1 MNQDKKMEK
10 FKSLKVGNALVST
23 TSISK
28 KELDEYLGFSRI
40 KNAMF
45 EIDSGKD
52 EDRVISG
59 RAIISRMEGEFTR
72 LRQIYGNYIVLYG
85 IDGDTEWENRQTRFV
100 RPVYTDQV
108 IRLKFTISDK
118 RDIDDEY
125 GLISVDFEATFE
137 GGELVLTSKKNLY
150 RIKKEPP
157 TNR

>member
-1 MNQDKKMEK
+1 MEK
-10 FKSLKVGNALVST
+10 FSSLNVGDQFQST
-23 TSISK
+23 TTISPG
-28 KELDEYLGFSRI
+28 ELDEYLGFSRI

-52 EDRVISG
+52 EERVISG

-85 IDGDTEWENRQTRFV
+85 IDGDEEWKNRQTRFV

-108 IRLKFTISDK
+108 LRLKFTISDK
-118 RDIDDEY
+118 RDIDEEY

-137 GGELVLTSKKNLY
+137 DGELVLTSKRNLY

-157 TNR
+157 NR

>member
-1 MNQDKKMEK
+1 MEK
-10 FKSLKVGNALVST
+10 FSTLKIGDMFVST

-28 KELDEYLGFSRI
+28 KELEEYLGFSRI

-45 EIDSGKD
+45 EIDSGENK
-52 EDRVISG
+52 DRVVSG

-85 IDGDTEWENRQTRFV
+85 MDGDEEWKNRQTRFL

-108 IRLKFTISDK
+108 IRLKFVISDK
-118 RDIDDEY
+118 RDIDEEF
-125 GLISVDFEATFE
+125 GVISVDFEASFE
-137 GGELVLTSKKNLY
+137 DGELVLTSKKNLY

-157 TNR
+157 SNR

>member
-1 MNQDKKMEK
+1 MEK
-10 FKSLKVGNALVST
+10 FSTLKIGNTV
-23 TSISK
+23 
-28 KELDEYLGFSRI
+28 
-40 KNAMF
+40 
-45 EIDSGKD
+45 
-52 EDRVISG
+52 VSG

-85 IDGDTEWENRQTRFV
+85 IDGDMEWKNRQTRFL

-118 RDIDDEY
+118 RDIDNEY

-137 GGELVLTSKKNLY
+137 DGELVLTSKKNLY

-157 TNR
+157 LNR

>member
-1 MNQDKKMEK
+1 MGDT
-10 FKSLKVGNALVST
+10 FVST

-28 KELDEYLGFSRI
+28 KELEEYLGFSRI

-45 EIDSGKD
+45 EIDSGKN
-52 EDRVISG
+52 EDRVVSG

-85 IDGDTEWENRQTRFV
+85 IDGDSEWNNRQTRFL
-100 RPVYTDQV
+100 RPLYTDQV

-118 RDIDDEY
+118 KEINDEY
-125 GLISVDFEATFE
+125 GLVSVDFEATFE
-137 GGELVLTSKKNLY
+137 DGDLILTSKRNLY
-150 RIKKEPP
+150 RIKKDPP

>member
-1 MNQDKKMEK
+1 MEK
-10 FKSLKVGNALVST
+10 FSTLKIGNTFFST

-28 KELDEYLGFSRI
+28 KEFEEYLGFSRI

-59 RAIISRMEGEFTR
+59 RAVISRMEGEFTR
-72 LRQIYGNYIVLYG
+72 LRQIYGNHIVLYG
-85 IDGDTEWENRQTRFV
+85 VDGDSEWNNRQTRFL
-100 RPVYTDQV
+100 RPLYTDQV

-118 RDIDDEY
+118 KEIDDVY

-137 GGELVLTSKKNLY
+137 DGDLILTSKRNLY

-157 TNR
+157 LNR

>member
-1 MNQDKKMEK
+1 MEK
-10 FKSLKVGNALVST
+10 FSTLKIGDSFVST

-28 KELDEYLGFSRI
+28 KELDEYLRFSRI

-72 LRQIYGNYIVLYG
+72 LRQIYGNFIVLYG
-85 IDGDTEWENRQTRFV
+85 IDGDSEWKNRQTRFLK
-100 RPVYTDQV
+100 PLYNDQV
-108 IRLKFTISDK
+108 IRLKFIISDK
-118 RDIDDEY
+118 KDIDDDY

-137 GGELVLTSKKNLY
+137 DGDLVLTSKKNIY

-157 TNR
+157 SNR

>member
-1 MNQDKKMEK
+1 MEK
-10 FKSLKVGNALVST
+10 FKSLKIGDAFVST

-45 EIDSGKD
+45 EIDSGKNK
-52 EDRVISG
+52 DRVVSG

-85 IDGDTEWENRQTRFV
+85 IDGDEEWKNRQTRFL

-108 IRLKFTISDK
+108 IRLKFVISDK
-118 RDIDDEY
+118 RDIDEEF
-125 GLISVDFEATFE
+125 GVISVDFEASFE
-137 GGELVLTSKKNLY
+137 DGELVLTSKKNLY

-157 TNR
+157 SNR

>member
-1 MNQDKKMEK
+1 MEK
-10 FKSLKVGNALVST
+10 FSTLKIGNSFVST

-28 KELDEYLGFSRI
+28 KELDEYLRFSRI

-45 EIDSGKD
+45 EIDSGED
-52 EDRVISG
+52 EDRVVSG

-85 IDGDTEWENRQTRFV
+85 IDGEPEWKNRQTRFLK
-100 RPVYTDQV
+100 PLYTDQV

-118 RDIDDEY
+118 KEIDDEY

-137 GGELVLTSKKNLY
+137 DGELILTSKRNLY

-157 TNR
+157 SNR

>member
-1 MNQDKKMEK
+1 MEK
-10 FKSLKVGNALVST
+10 FKTIKVGNSFVST

-52 EDRVISG
+52 ENRVISG
-59 RAIISRMEGEFTR
+59 RAIISRMEGEFTI

-85 IDGDTEWENRQTRFV
+85 IDGDEEWKNRQTRFV

-108 IRLKFTISDK
+108 LRLKYTISDK

-137 GGELVLTSKKNLY
+137 DGELVLTSKRNLY

-157 TNR
+157 SNR

>member
-1 MNQDKKMEK
+1 MEK
-10 FKSLKVGNALVST
+10 FKSLKVGNAFVST

-85 IDGDTEWENRQTRFV
+85 IDGDEEWKNRQTRFV
-100 RPVYTDQV
+100 RPVYNDQV

-118 RDIDDEY
+118 RDIDEEY

-157 TNR
+157 TNP

>member
-1 MNQDKKMEK
+1 MEK
-10 FKSLKVGNALVST
+10 FKTIKVGNSFVST

-52 EDRVISG
+52 ENRVISG

-85 IDGDTEWENRQTRFV
+85 IDGDEEWKNRQTRFV

-108 IRLKFTISDK
+108 LRLKYTISDK

-137 GGELVLTSKKNLY
+137 DGELVLTSKRNLC

-157 TNR
+157 SNR

>member
-1 MNQDKKMEK
+1 MEK
-10 FKSLKVGNALVST
+10 FSTLKIGDSFVST

-28 KELDEYLGFSRI
+28 KELDEYLRFSRI

-45 EIDSGKD
+45 EIDSGED
-52 EDRVISG
+52 EDRVVSG

-85 IDGDTEWENRQTRFV
+85 IDGEPEWKNRQTRFLK
-100 RPVYTDQV
+100 PLYTDQV

-118 RDIDDEY
+118 KEIDDEY

-137 GGELVLTSKKNLY
+137 DGELILTSKRNLY

-157 TNR
+157 SNR

>member
-1 MNQDKKMEK
+1 MEK
-10 FKSLKVGNALVST
+10 FKTIKVGNSFVST

-52 EDRVISG
+52 ENRVISG

-85 IDGDTEWENRQTRFV
+85 IDGDEEWKNRQTRFV

-108 IRLKFTISDK
+108 LRLKYTISDK

-125 GLISVDFEATFE
+125 GLISVDFEVTFE
-137 GGELVLTSKKNLY
+137 DGELVLTSKRNLY

-157 TNR
+157 SNR

>member
-1 MNQDKKMEK
+1 
-10 FKSLKVGNALVST
+10 VST

-45 EIDSGKD
+45 EMDSGKD

-85 IDGDTEWENRQTRFV
+85 IDGDSEWKNRQTRFLK
-100 RPVYTDQV
+100 PLYNDQV

-118 RDIDDEY
+118 RDIDDDY
-125 GLISVDFEATFE
+125 GLIGVDFEATFE
-137 GGELVLTSKKNLY
+137 DGDLVLTSKKNLY

-157 TNR
+157 SNR

>member
-1 MNQDKKMEK
+1 MEK
-10 FKSLKVGNALVST
+10 FSTLKIGDSFVST

-72 LRQIYGNYIVLYG
+72 LRQIYGNFIVLYG
-85 IDGDTEWENRQTRFV
+85 IDGDSEWKNRQTRFLK
-100 RPVYTDQV
+100 PLYNDQV

-118 RDIDDEY
+118 KDIDDDY

-137 GGELVLTSKKNLY
+137 DGDLVLTSKKNIY

-157 TNR
+157 SNR

>member
-1 MNQDKKMEK
+1 MER
-10 FKSLKVGNALVST
+10 FSTLKIGNTFVST

-28 KELDEYLGFSRI
+28 NELEEYLGFSRI

-45 EIDSGKD
+45 EINSGKN
-52 EDRVISG
+52 EDRVVSG

-85 IDGDTEWENRQTRFV
+85 IDGDSGWKDRQTRFLK
-100 RPVYTDQV
+100 PLYTDQV
-108 IRLKFTISDK
+108 IRIKFTISDK
-118 RDIDDEY
+118 KDIDDEY

-137 GGELVLTSKKNLY
+137 DGEVVLISKKNLY

-157 TNR
+157 SNR